1 MISAQGDWVVL
12 IYEHKIS
19 DSGIIT
25 NEGNSATV
33 ISVGSNCPDDIQ
45 ELQGKRV
52 VFSQKRTLIEIKEY
66 MVIDWRDIL
75 YVEEEE

>member
-33 ISVGSNCPDDIQ
+33 ISGITGEACS
-45 ELQGKRV
+45 
-52 VFSQKRTLIEIKEY
+52 VFPKEN
-66 MVIDWRDIL
+66 ID
-75 YVEEEE
+75 